1 MMIDEKKSRQE
12 LISELKKLCMEN
24 ASLKAALADRERG
37 RRLFDKEPFFE
48 AGFHSIAD
56 AVIFADLKGRI
67 TCMNQAA
74 ESLWGYSLEELRGK
88 STKCLYARKDDYE
101 NLGFSSMHVSDEI
114 KNPVFELEF
123 RRKNGERFFAQSQGV
138 QIRGEKGAVLG
149 FIGIHRDITRRREA
163 RERLRI
169 SEERYRNVYTT
180 APLAFVIW
188 DRNCHITGWNRRAEE
203 MFGWSREEAEG
214 MNFFEFLVPAAVREE
229 VKGVVR
235 DLLDRLEPTTNIS
248 ENLTKSGEIII
259 CQWNNSILYDRQG
272 HIDGVL
278 SLALDITE
286 RRKAEEALMKSEAK
300 FRLAFENAT
309 DAIIWADPATGLIMN
324 CNKAAERLLEKSREE
339 IVGCHQR
346 TLHPPHLADYYENL
360 FVSHYSMQT
369 PADTEAEVI
378 TASGRLV
385 PVRITAA
392 VTMIGEEPIMQGIFR
407 DITERKQAERAV
419 KESSERIKYF
429 AYSISHDLKNPAV
442 AMNGIVR
449 RFYSRYRDKFDPK
462 GASYCEQI
470 LKTSE
475 HIAALVQDINIY
487 IRTKQRPLDI
497 EQIDLHDVF
506 RSLQEEFAIPLT
518 VRGVRLLMPD
528 LVPVIRAD
536 RLALIR
542 ALQNL
547 IDNALKYGGQ
557 PLSKIEV
564 GYGGTMELHIIS
576 VRDDGIGLSRE
587 EVENIFDVFQRSA
600 NAKKIE
606 GTGLGL
612 AIVKEIAEHHGGMV
626 WADPDLERGI
636 AFHLAIS
643 KAL

>member
-1 MMIDEKKSRQE
+1 MMIDE
-12 LISELKKLCMEN
+12 LVNELKKLRMEN
-24 ASLKAALADRERG
+24 ASLKAALADKERAG
-37 RRLFDKEPFFE
+37 RLLDKEPFFE

-56 AVIFADLKGRI
+56 AVIFADLRGRI

-74 ESLWGYSLEELRGK
+74 EALWGYSLEELRGK
-88 STKCLYARKDDYE
+88 STKCLYAHKEDYE
-101 NLGFSSMHVSDEI
+101 NLGFSSLHVSNEI

-123 RRKNGERFFAQSQGV
+123 IRKNGERFFAQSQGV
-138 QIRGEKGAVLG
+138 QILGEKGAVLG
-149 FIGIHRDITRRREA
+149 FIGIHRDITRSRVA

-188 DRNCHITGWNRRAEE
+188 DRNGHITGWNRRAEE
-203 MFGWSREEAEG
+203 MFGWSRDEAEG
-214 MNFFEFLVPAAVREE
+214 KNFFEFLVPPEVRADME
-229 VKGVVR
+229 GVVR
-235 DLLDRLEPTTNIS
+235 DLLEKREPTTNIS
-248 ENLTKSGEIII
+248 DNLTKSGEIIV
-259 CQWNNSILYDRQG
+259 CQWSNSILCDREGQ
-272 HIDGVL
+272 IDGVL

-286 RRKAEEALMKSEAK
+286 RRKTEEALARSEAK

-309 DAIIWADPATGLIMN
+309 DAIFWADPTSGLITN
-324 CNKAAERLLEKSREE
+324 CNKAAERLLEKKKEE

-346 TLHPPHLADYYENL
+346 TLHPPHLADYYEDL
-360 FVSHYSMQT
+360 FISHYSMKT
-369 PADTEAEVI
+369 TADTEAEVI
-378 TASGRLV
+378 TATGRLV

-392 VTMIGEEPIMQGIFR
+392 ITMIGEEPIMQGIFR
-407 DITERKQAERAV
+407 DISERKQAERAV

-429 AYSISHDLKNPAV
+429 AYSISHDLKNPAE

-462 GASYCEQI
+462 GISYCEQI

-475 HIAALVQDINIY
+475 HIAALVQDINTY
-487 IRTKQRPLDI
+487 IQTKQRPLDI
-497 EQIDLHDVF
+497 ESIDLHDVF
-506 RSLQEEFAIPLT
+506 RSLQEEFAVPLT
-518 VRGVRLLMPD
+518 IRGIRLVLPD
-528 LVPVIRAD
+528 LVPLIRAD
-536 RLALIR
+536 RVALIR

-557 PLSKIEV
+557 NLTKIEV
-564 GYGGTMELHIIS
+564 GYGQTMEYHIIS
-576 VRDDGIGLSRE
+576 VRDDGGGLSPE
-587 EVENIFDVFQRSA
+587 GAKNIFDVFQRSA
-600 NAKKIE
+600 NARKIE

-636 AFHLAIS
+636 AFQLAIS
-643 KAL
+643 KEL